1 MLELLRVDE
10 AEWRDEVPLIRAF
23 YASFAEHLPP
33 ALVDQV
39 DALEQR
45 LS

>member
-10 AEWRDEVPLIRAF
+10 SEWRDELPLIRAF
-23 YASFAEHLPP
+23 YSSFGDHLPP
-33 ALVDQV
+33 ALADQV
-39 DALEQR
+39 DALEHR